1 MRLLPYLLTPLLAVF
16 FVVPA
21 ASAKDISDQE
31 LHAVWG
37 AWKRKCADLGV
48 AENRPSLEKRCLD
61 GVKRG
66 VMELDELRNDQTVSE
81 QMWDIC
87 KAESG
92 FNYTG
97 DFHAWAACMRV
108 ARTRP
113 GLRDY

>member
-1 MRLLPYLLTPLLAVF
+1 MRVSNPAYLPLLVCLLAA
-16 FVVPA
+16 PA
-21 ASAKDISDQE
+21 AIAKDISDPE

-37 AWKRKCADLGV
+37 AWKRKCADLGT

-66 VMELDELRNDQTVSE
+66 VMELDELRNDMTVSE
-81 QMWDIC
+81 QMWDVC

-92 FNYTG
+92 FGYTG
-97 DFHAWAACMRV
+97 DFHAWAACIRV